1 MMAMQTDTNMNIKE
15 KLQADLDKAKAKV
28 ADLEQKIA
36 SIPAEVEQ
44 IAEEAWEKVANFF
57 KGL

>member
-1 MMAMQTDTNMNIKE
+1 MQTDTNMNIKE

>member
-1 MMAMQTDTNMNIKE
+1 MNIKE
-15 KLQADLDKAKAKV
+15 KLQADLDVAKAQV

-36 SIPAEVEQ
+36 NIPVEVEQ
-44 IAEEAWEKVANFF
+44 ISEEAWDKVKDFF

>member
-1 MMAMQTDTNMNIKE
+1 MNIKE
-15 KLQADLDKAKAKV
+15 KLQADLDLAKAQV

-36 SIPAEVEQ
+36 NIPAEVEQ
-44 IAEEAWEKVANFF
+44 IAEEAWDKVKDFF